1 MALKFWNVILTYVY
15 NRKKTIL
22 VFLPTLGVGG
32 SERVVVTLLQH
43 IDRKKFQITLAI
55 VDTRNEVLISE
66 IPKDV
71 ELIDLQ
77 CTRVR
82 YALPKVIR
90 LIWKVRPDVVFSTLG
105 YLNLAI
111 ALCRNLL
118 PNGIRYVAR
127 ESSIV
132 SEVIR
137 KSSYQWLWRLAY
149 RIYYPRFDSVIC
161 QSTYMAKDLI
171 DNFSIPLKKVNILH
185 NPVNREKILELAVD
199 NSVILTEKTN
209 INLLAV
215 GRLVNV
221 KGFDLLIEAVA
232 LCENLSI
239 RLTILGDG
247 PLLTELHELS
257 HRLGV
262 SDRVFFL
269 GFKKN
274 PYPYMYQADA
284 LVLSSRYE
292 GFPNVVLEALAC
304 GTPVIATPAP
314 GGVKEILNNLEGCVI
329 AKKIDSASLATA
341 ISSFIPGAKLP
352 ASIVDS
358 YRTSYIVKEYENEFM
373 KT

>member
-1 MALKFWNVILTYVY
+1 MY

-199 NSVILTEKTN
+199 NSVFLTEKTN